1 MGGQSRGDDEQ
12 SGHALG
18 VTLAELIGVPLW
30 AALLDEG
37 RRRTHRAGEL
47 LLRQGDPGTHVL
59 ALIGG
64 LVKVARVERDGRVRV
79 LAFRGTGDVVG
90 EAAVARDVTRLASV
104 ESISD
109 CEVAVVSK
117 DRFRRFIA
125 LHDLSSTMHEHALI
139 RLGES
144 DRARAGYGGS
154 CERLAEALLA
164 LVAAVGERTGSPGL
178 ELAVTRAELAQY
190 LGISR
195 NTVTARL
202 REIGDRI
209 VSGERRSIAIHDIAG
224 LRAVAQNQ

>member
-1 MGGQSRGDDEQ
+1 M
-12 SGHALG
+12 G
-18 VTLAELIGVPLW
+18 VTLAELIGAPLW
-30 AALLDEG
+30 AALLGEG

-64 LVKVARVERDGRVRV
+64 VVKVARVERDGRVRV

-125 LHDLSSTMHEHALI
+125 LHDLSSTMHAHALI

-144 DRARAGYGGS
+144 DRARVGYGGS

-164 LVAAVGERTGSPGL
+164 LVAAVGERPGSPGL

-195 NTVTARL
+195 NTVSARL

-209 VSGERRSIAIHDIAG
+209 VSGERKSIVIHDIAG
-224 LRAVAQNQ
+224 LRAVAQDQ